1 MNLKKRALGALAGVL
16 AFATLGGVA
25 AAADLP
31 YTEGTVSVVNS
42 FRTEPGMF
50 NAYMAYLKN
59 TYKPMMEEAKKA
71 GHILDYSVYSA
82 SPRSPED
89 PNVYIV
95 VTYKNMAALDGLTDR
110 MDAIQAKYVGD
121 QAKRDAATAD
131 REKMRTMIGTEMLR
145 ELVLK

>member
-1 MNLKKRALGALAGVL
+1 MSLRKRALGALAGVL

-25 AAADLP
+25 AASDLP

-121 QAKRDAATAD
+121 QAKRDAAMAD
-131 REKMRTMIGTEMLR
+131 REKMRTMIGSETLR

>member
-1 MNLKKRALGALAGVL
+1 MSLKKRALGALAGVL
-16 AFATLGGVA
+16 AFATMGGVA
-25 AAADLP
+25 AASDLP

-50 NAYMAYLKN
+50 NAYMSYLKN

-71 GHILDYSVYSA
+71 GHVLDYAVYST

-95 VTYKNMAALDGLTDR
+95 VTYKNMAALDGLTER

-121 QAKRDAATAD
+121 QAKRDAAMAD
-131 REKMRTMIGTEMLR
+131 REKMRTMIGSEMLR

>member
-25 AAADLP
+25 TAADLP

-50 NAYMAYLKN
+50 NAYMAYLKD
-59 TYKPMMEEAKKA
+59 TYKPMMEDAKKA
-71 GHILDYSVYSA
+71 GHVLDYAVYST
-82 SPRSPED
+82 SPRSPDD

-121 QAKRDAATAD
+121 QAKRDAAAAD

>member
-1 MNLKKRALGALAGVL
+1 MSLKKRALGALAGVL

-31 YTEGTVSVVNS
+31 YTEGTVSVVTS
-42 FRTEPGMF
+42 VRTEPGMY
-50 NAYMAYLKN
+50 NAYLTYLKN

-71 GHILDYSVYSA
+71 GHVLDYAVYSA

-89 PNVYIV
+89 PNVYLV

-110 MDAIQAKYVGD
+110 MDAIQQKYVGD
-121 QAKRDAATAD
+121 QAKRDAATIE
-131 REKMRTMIGTEMLR
+131 RGKMRTMLGTEMLR
-145 ELVLK
+145 ELELK